1 MQNRKIFGQRVKRA
15 RTMRGLSMEKLS
27 EKMGNAL
34 SRMSISK
41 YERGEVYPTSSN
53 LILLAEALE
62 LPVDYFFRESNYQ
75 VEAIKFRKRSSL
87 GEKKSDM
94 IKEKVI
100 DVVERYCEVEDI
112 CADSR
117 PFKSSSQ
124 NIVSDKKGAI
134 EAAIQLR
141 NRWDLGLDGI
151 VSVSELLEEHGIKVV
166 EIEEETKFDGLSLI
180 VNENLPVIVLN
191 TSFSSERRRFTA
203 FHELGHLSLNFA
215 PSLSEK
221 ECEALC
227 NTFANEMLLP
237 GDAFKSL
244 VGESRPRISI
254 PELLAIQKQYGIS
267 IDALM
272 YKAKE
277 MGIISERRY
286 RQHFID
292 KNTDREFKESV
303 EQSHWEEK
311 SASRFERMVYRA
323 LSDSLISF
331 SKAAYLLN
339 RSVEEVRRNMATA

>member
-1 MQNRKIFGQRVKRA
+1 MENREIFGQRVKRA
-15 RTMRGLSMEKLS
+15 RIMRGLSMEKLS
-27 EKMGNAL
+27 NAMRNGV
-34 SRMSISK
+34 SKMSISK
-41 YERGEVYPTSSN
+41 YERGESYPTSSN
-53 LILLAEALE
+53 LLLLAEALE

-75 VEAIKFRKRSSL
+75 VDAIKFRKRSSL
-87 GEKKSDM
+87 GEKKSNM

-100 DVVERYCEVEDI
+100 DVIERYCEIEDI

-117 PFKSSSQ
+117 LSKLSSRKM
-124 NIVSDKKGAI
+124 ISDKNGAI
-134 EAAIQLR
+134 EAAIKLR
-141 NRWDLGLDGI
+141 NNWNLGLDGI

-166 EIEEETKFDGLSLI
+166 EIEEETKFDGLSLM
-180 VNENLPVIVLN
+180 VNEHIPVIVLN

-203 FHELGHLSLNFA
+203 FHELAHLFLNFP

-221 ECEALC
+221 ECEVLC
-227 NTFANEMLLP
+227 NTFASEMLLP
-237 GDAFKSL
+237 GDVFKSL
-244 VGESRPRISI
+244 AGEKRSKITI

-277 MGIISERRY
+277 IGIISERSH

-292 KNTDREFKESV
+292 KNISKEFKEIV

-311 SASRFERMVYRA
+311 GASRFERLVYRA

-331 SKAAYLLN
+331 SKAASLLN
-339 RSVEEVRRNMATA
+339 RPIEEVRRNMATA